1 MDTTIV
7 KEHKISPTLT
17 LLALAVSAF
26 AIGSTEF
33 ISVGVMP
40 LIIKTFHVSLATA
53 GLTVSVYAAGVMIGA
68 PVFTSLTSRIPR
80 KALLLSIMITFII
93 GNLITAIAPI
103 FPILLA
109 GRVVAAFAHGL
120 FMSVAT
126 VIAASV
132 VYPMKR
138 ASAIATMFTG
148 LTVATVTGVPLGTF
162 IGQHASWRISFVVIA
177 VIGLIGLISN
187 AILVPKELP
196 MPAKIQRGSLMR
208 MIKAPVVLLSLI
220 VTADGYGASFPVYSY
235 MTTIIADQ
243 GWSDSA
249 SVIILIAYGLAVA
262 VGNTVGGRVANAK
275 PLKVL
280 MMMFAAMIPM
290 MLLMLLMLVGLQ
302 AQIFGLILIL
312 IMGLLAFMNVPGLQ
326 LFTMQAAEKYT
337 PNDVQMASAFNIA
350 AFNLGIMIG
359 SYVGGIVAD
368 GAGLYLTPI
377 AGSVMAA
384 IALGLTWLLSRLHT
398 A

>member
-53 GLTVSVYAAGVMIGA
+53 GLTVSVYAASVMIGA
-68 PVFTSLTSRIPR
+68 PVFTSLTSSIPR

-235 MTTIIADQ
+235 MTTIIAEQ

-249 SVIILIAYGLAVA
+249 SVIILIAYGLTVA

-290 MLLMLLMLVGLQ
+290 MLLMLVGLQ
-302 AQIFGLILIL
+302 TQIFGLILIL

>member
-53 GLTVSVYAAGVMIGA
+53 GLTVSVYAASVMIGA

-93 GNLITAIAPI
+93 GNLITAIALI

-290 MLLMLLMLVGLQ
+290 MLLMLVGLQ

-377 AGSVMAA
+377 TGSVMAA

>member
-53 GLTVSVYAAGVMIGA
+53 GLTVSVYAASVMIGA

-93 GNLITAIAPI
+93 GNLITAIALI

-249 SVIILIAYGLAVA
+249 SVIILIAYGLTVA

-290 MLLMLLMLVGLQ
+290 MLLMLVGLQ

>member
-1 MDTTIV
+1 MDTMI
-7 KEHKISPTLT
+7 KQKQERKISPTLT

-40 LIIKTFHVSLATA
+40 LIMQTFHVSLATA

-68 PVFTSLTSRIPR
+68 PIFTSLTSRVPR
-80 KALLLSIMITFII
+80 KVLLLSIMITFII
-93 GNLITAIAPI
+93 GNLITAVAPI
-103 FPILLA
+103 FSILLV

-132 VYPMKR
+132 VDPMRR

-162 IGQHASWRISFVVIA
+162 IGQHASWRISFIVIA
-177 VIGLIGLISN
+177 LIGLVGLISN
-187 AILVPKELP
+187 TILVPKELP
-196 MPAKIQRGSLMR
+196 MPAKIKRGSLMR

-220 VTADGYGASFPVYSY
+220 VTAVGYGASFPVYSY
-235 MTTIIADQ
+235 MTTIISNQ

-249 SVIILIAYGLAVA
+249 SVIILIIYGLAVA
-262 VGNTVGGRVANAK
+262 IGNTIGGRVANEK

-280 MMMFAAMIPM
+280 MMMFGSMIPM
-290 MLLMLLMLVGLQ
+290 MLLMLIGLQ
-302 AQIFGLILIL
+302 AQIFGLILI
-312 IMGLLAFMNVPGLQ
+312 IVMGLLAFMNVPGLQ

-350 AFNLGIMIG
+350 AFNLGIMVG
-359 SYVGGIVAD
+359 SYVGGLVAD
-368 GAGLYLTPI
+368 GASLYLTPV
-377 AGSVMAA
+377 AGAMMATV
-384 IALGLTWLLSRLHT
+384 ALGLTWLLNRLHT
-398 A
+398 D

>member
-53 GLTVSVYAAGVMIGA
+53 GLTVSVYAASVMIGA

-93 GNLITAIAPI
+93 GNLITAIALI

-162 IGQHASWRISFVVIA
+162 IGQRASWRISFVVIA

-187 AILVPKELP
+187 AILVSK
-196 MPAKIQRGSLMR
+196 
-208 MIKAPVVLLSLI
+208 
-220 VTADGYGASFPVYSY
+220 
-235 MTTIIADQ
+235 
-243 GWSDSA
+243 
-249 SVIILIAYGLAVA
+249 
-262 VGNTVGGRVANAK
+262 
-275 PLKVL
+275 
-280 MMMFAAMIPM
+280 
-290 MLLMLLMLVGLQ
+290 
-302 AQIFGLILIL
+302 
-312 IMGLLAFMNVPGLQ
+312 
-326 LFTMQAAEKYT
+326 
-337 PNDVQMASAFNIA
+337 
-350 AFNLGIMIG
+350 
-359 SYVGGIVAD
+359 
-368 GAGLYLTPI
+368 
-377 AGSVMAA
+377 
-384 IALGLTWLLSRLHT
+384 
-398 A
+398 

>member
-53 GLTVSVYAAGVMIGA
+53 GLTVSVYAASVMIGA
-68 PVFTSLTSRIPR
+68 PVFTNLTSRIPR

-290 MLLMLLMLVGLQ
+290 MLLMLVGLQ

>member
-1 MDTTIV
+1 MTQDD
-7 KEHKISPTLT
+7 SFP
-17 LLALAVSAF
+17 F

-53 GLTVSVYAAGVMIGA
+53 GLTVSVYAASVMIWA

-103 FPILLA
+103 FRILLS

-162 IGQHASWRISFVVIA
+162 IGQHASWRISFVVIV

-220 VTADGYGASFPVYSY
+220 VTADGYGVSFPVYSY
-235 MTTIIADQ
+235 MTTIIANQ
-243 GWSDSA
+243 GWSESD

-290 MLLMLLMLVGLQ
+290 MLLMLVGLQ

-326 LFTMQAAEKYT
+326 LFTMQAA
-337 PNDVQMASAFNIA
+337 
-350 AFNLGIMIG
+350 
-359 SYVGGIVAD
+359 
-368 GAGLYLTPI
+368 
-377 AGSVMAA
+377 
-384 IALGLTWLLSRLHT
+384 
-398 A
+398 

>member
-53 GLTVSVYAAGVMIGA
+53 GLTVSVYAASVMIGA

-93 GNLITAIAPI
+93 GNLITAIALI

-138 ASAIATMFTG
+138 VSAIATMFTG

-162 IGQHASWRISFVVIA
+162 IGQRASWRISFVVIA

-290 MLLMLLMLVGLQ
+290 MLLILVGLQ

>member
-93 GNLITAIAPI
+93 GNLITAIALI

-290 MLLMLLMLVGLQ
+290 MLLMLVGLQ

>member
-53 GLTVSVYAAGVMIGA
+53 GLTVSVYAASVMIGA

-93 GNLITAIAPI
+93 GNLITAIALI

-262 VGNTVGGRVANAK
+262 VGNAVGGRVANAK

-290 MLLMLLMLVGLQ
+290 MLLMLVGLQ

>member
-53 GLTVSVYAAGVMIGA
+53 GLTVSVYAASVMIGA

-93 GNLITAIAPI
+93 GNLITAIALI

-290 MLLMLLMLVGLQ
+290 MLLMLVGLQ

>member
-53 GLTVSVYAAGVMIGA
+53 GLTVSVYAASVMIGA

-93 GNLITAIAPI
+93 GNLITAIALI

-290 MLLMLLMLVGLQ
+290 MLLMLVGLQ

-312 IMGLLAFMNVPGLQ
+312 IMGLLAFMNVTGLQ

>member
-53 GLTVSVYAAGVMIGA
+53 GLTVSVYAASVMIGA

-93 GNLITAIAPI
+93 GNLITAIALI

-162 IGQHASWRISFVVIA
+162 IGQRASWRISFVVIA

-290 MLLMLLMLVGLQ
+290 MLLMLVGLQ

>member
-53 GLTVSVYAAGVMIGA
+53 GLTVSVYAASVMIGA

-93 GNLITAIAPI
+93 GNLITAIALI

-290 MLLMLLMLVGLQ
+290 MLLMLVGLQ

-326 LFTMQAAEKYT
+326 LFTMQAVEKYT

-377 AGSVMAA
+377 TGSVMAA

>member
-53 GLTVSVYAAGVMIGA
+53 GLTVSVYAASVMIGA

-93 GNLITAIAPI
+93 GNLITAIALI

-290 MLLMLLMLVGLQ
+290 MLLMLVGLQ

-359 SYVGGIVAD
+359 SYVGGIVSD

-377 AGSVMAA
+377 AGSVMSA

>member
-53 GLTVSVYAAGVMIGA
+53 GLTVSVYAASVMIGA

-93 GNLITAIAPI
+93 GNLITAIALI

-280 MMMFAAMIPM
+280 MMMFAAMISM
-290 MLLMLLMLVGLQ
+290 MLLMLVGLQ

>member
-1 MDTTIV
+1 
-7 KEHKISPTLT
+7 
-17 LLALAVSAF
+17 
-26 AIGSTEF
+26 
-33 ISVGVMP
+33 
-40 LIIKTFHVSLATA
+40 
-53 GLTVSVYAAGVMIGA
+53 
-68 PVFTSLTSRIPR
+68 
-80 KALLLSIMITFII
+80 
-93 GNLITAIAPI
+93 
-103 FPILLA
+103 
-109 GRVVAAFAHGL
+109 
-120 FMSVAT
+120 
-126 VIAASV
+126 
-132 VYPMKR
+132 MKR

>member
-53 GLTVSVYAAGVMIGA
+53 GLTVSVYAASVMIGA

-80 KALLLSIMITFII
+80 KALLLSIMFTFII

-262 VGNTVGGRVANAK
+262 VGNAVGGRVANAK

-290 MLLMLLMLVGLQ
+290 MLLMLVGLQ

-337 PNDVQMASAFNIA
+337 PNDVQMALAFNIA

>member
-53 GLTVSVYAAGVMIGA
+53 GLTVSVYAASVMIGA

-138 ASAIATMFTG
+138 SSAIATMFTG

-290 MLLMLLMLVGLQ
+290 MLLMLVGLQ

>member
-290 MLLMLLMLVGLQ
+290 MLLMLVGLQ